1 MMKKHLS
8 LAVIQAIWPVIND
21 DTNEIASASKNKAGA
36 I

>member
-1 MMKKHLS
+1 MMKKILS

-21 DTNEIASASKNKAGA
+21 DTNDIASALNNKAGA